1 GAVVVYKVG
10 SSYELAANNGEDG
23 GRFNGNSTYEWQID
37 PARLADLYILP
48 PLDFSGDIPLSLAA
62 ITQEIANG
70 DLNNSNID
78 FVVGVKPI
86 GDAVSFLDVPESLT
100 GNEDGSVL
108 ITLNAESFETNSD
121 EFLMLV

>member
-1 GAVVVYKVG
+1 
-10 SSYELAANNGEDG
+10 
-23 GRFNGNSTYEWQID
+23 
-37 PARLADLYILP
+37 
-48 PLDFSGDIPLSLAA
+48 
-62 ITQEIANG
+62 

-121 EFLMLV
+121 EFLMLVFTVNSSSDPSGLVGLDKIRVGLQSANFHTL